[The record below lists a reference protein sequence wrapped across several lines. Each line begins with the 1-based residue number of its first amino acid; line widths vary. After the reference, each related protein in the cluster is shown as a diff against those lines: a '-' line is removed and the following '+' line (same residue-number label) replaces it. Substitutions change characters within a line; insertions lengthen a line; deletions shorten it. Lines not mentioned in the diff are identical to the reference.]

1 MHDFLL
7 VFEFEWSKVR
17 YILNQ
22 IQGNFFF
29 DISKRICC
37 IIVVIIV
44 K

>member
-22 IQGNFFF
+22 IQGNFFLIF
-29 DISKRICC
+29 QRE
-37 IIVVIIV
+37 VVV
-44 K
+44 LLL